1 MKYVAI
7 DAQEYKSEIDYPV
20 FLLPLDGMR
29 EKIEDIKK
37 VIPEMIEIEKVLPAS
52 VINTWITG
60 GLNEE
65 EFVFNEDGVY
75 SVVDYNEDDV
85 DTHDD
90 ITIRLS
96 IEGEEL
102 LVSFYLEINGGEVY
116 TDDFRFSEIEEMFS
130 DKPEQYIYLYEFPSG
145 DETVIKAKK
154 ISAEL
159 IDMLEVKMKELEN
172 NSVEKVSKLSWVS
185 WTANVLHMAAFNAV
199 IAAQMAVVKFLTWKD

>member
-130 DKPEQYIYLYEFPSG
+130 DE
-145 DETVIKAKK
+145 
-154 ISAEL
+154 
-159 IDMLEVKMKELEN
+159 
-172 NSVEKVSKLSWVS
+172 SK
-185 WTANVLHMAAFNAV
+185 
-199 IAAQMAVVKFLTWKD
+199 

>member
-1 MKYVAI
+1 MKYIAI
-7 DAQEYKSEIDYPV
+7 DAQEYNSEIDYPV

-37 VIPEMIEIEKVLPAS
+37 VKSEMIEIEEVLPAS
-52 VINTWITG
+52 VINIWITG

-130 DKPEQYIYLYEFPSG
+130 DE
-145 DETVIKAKK
+145 
-154 ISAEL
+154 
-159 IDMLEVKMKELEN
+159 
-172 NSVEKVSKLSWVS
+172 SK
-185 WTANVLHMAAFNAV
+185 
-199 IAAQMAVVKFLTWKD
+199 

>member
-1 MKYVAI
+1 MKYIAI
-7 DAQEYKSEIDYPV
+7 DAQEYNSEIDYPV

-37 VIPEMIEIEKVLPAS
+37 VIPEMVVIEEVLPAS

-65 EFVFNEDGVY
+65 EFVFNENDVY
-75 SVVDYNEDDV
+75 NVVDYDEDDV

-130 DKPEQYIYLYEFPSG
+130 DKPE
-145 DETVIKAKK
+145 
-154 ISAEL
+154 
-159 IDMLEVKMKELEN
+159 
-172 NSVEKVSKLSWVS
+172 
-185 WTANVLHMAAFNAV
+185 
-199 IAAQMAVVKFLTWKD
+199 

>member
-1 MKYVAI
+1 MKYIAI
-7 DAQEYKSEIDYPV
+7 DAQEYNSEIDYPV

-29 EKIEDIKK
+29 EKIIDIKK
-37 VIPEMIEIEKVLPAS
+37 VKSEMIEIEEVLPAS

-130 DKPEQYIYLYEFPSG
+130 DKPE
-145 DETVIKAKK
+145 
-154 ISAEL
+154 
-159 IDMLEVKMKELEN
+159 
-172 NSVEKVSKLSWVS
+172 
-185 WTANVLHMAAFNAV
+185 
-199 IAAQMAVVKFLTWKD
+199 

>member
-37 VIPEMIEIEKVLPAS
+37 VIREMIEIENVLPAS

-130 DKPEQYIYLYEFPSG
+130 DKPE
-145 DETVIKAKK
+145 
-154 ISAEL
+154 
-159 IDMLEVKMKELEN
+159 
-172 NSVEKVSKLSWVS
+172 
-185 WTANVLHMAAFNAV
+185 
-199 IAAQMAVVKFLTWKD
+199 

>member
-20 FLLPLDGMR
+20 FILPLDGMR

-130 DKPEQYIYLYEFPSG
+130 DKPE
-145 DETVIKAKK
+145 
-154 ISAEL
+154 
-159 IDMLEVKMKELEN
+159 
-172 NSVEKVSKLSWVS
+172 
-185 WTANVLHMAAFNAV
+185 
-199 IAAQMAVVKFLTWKD
+199 

>member
-37 VIPEMIEIEKVLPAS
+37 VIPEMVVIEEVLPAS

-130 DKPEQYIYLYEFPSG
+130 DE
-145 DETVIKAKK
+145 
-154 ISAEL
+154 
-159 IDMLEVKMKELEN
+159 
-172 NSVEKVSKLSWVS
+172 SKYS
-185 WTANVLHMAAFNAV
+185 
-199 IAAQMAVVKFLTWKD
+199 

>member
-29 EKIEDIKK
+29 EKIGDIKK
-37 VIPEMIEIEKVLPAS
+37 VIPEMVVIEEVLPAS

-130 DKPEQYIYLYEFPSG
+130 DE
-145 DETVIKAKK
+145 
-154 ISAEL
+154 
-159 IDMLEVKMKELEN
+159 
-172 NSVEKVSKLSWVS
+172 SKYS
-185 WTANVLHMAAFNAV
+185 
-199 IAAQMAVVKFLTWKD
+199 

>member
-102 LVSFYLEINGGEVY
+102 LVSFYLKINGGEVY

-130 DKPEQYIYLYEFPSG
+130 DE
-145 DETVIKAKK
+145 
-154 ISAEL
+154 
-159 IDMLEVKMKELEN
+159 
-172 NSVEKVSKLSWVS
+172 SK
-185 WTANVLHMAAFNAV
+185 
-199 IAAQMAVVKFLTWKD
+199 

>member
-130 DKPEQYIYLYEFPSG
+130 DKPE
-145 DETVIKAKK
+145 
-154 ISAEL
+154 
-159 IDMLEVKMKELEN
+159 
-172 NSVEKVSKLSWVS
+172 
-185 WTANVLHMAAFNAV
+185 
-199 IAAQMAVVKFLTWKD
+199 

>member
-65 EFVFNEDGVY
+65 EFVF
-75 SVVDYNEDDV
+75 
-85 DTHDD
+85 THDD

-130 DKPEQYIYLYEFPSG
+130 DKPE
-145 DETVIKAKK
+145 
-154 ISAEL
+154 
-159 IDMLEVKMKELEN
+159 
-172 NSVEKVSKLSWVS
+172 
-185 WTANVLHMAAFNAV
+185 
-199 IAAQMAVVKFLTWKD
+199 

>member
-102 LVSFYLEINGGEVY
+102 LVSFYLEINGGEVF

-130 DKPEQYIYLYEFPSG
+130 DKPE
-145 DETVIKAKK
+145 
-154 ISAEL
+154 
-159 IDMLEVKMKELEN
+159 
-172 NSVEKVSKLSWVS
+172 
-185 WTANVLHMAAFNAV
+185 
-199 IAAQMAVVKFLTWKD
+199 

>member
-1 MKYVAI
+1 MKYIAI

-130 DKPEQYIYLYEFPSG
+130 DE
-145 DETVIKAKK
+145 
-154 ISAEL
+154 
-159 IDMLEVKMKELEN
+159 
-172 NSVEKVSKLSWVS
+172 SK
-185 WTANVLHMAAFNAV
+185 
-199 IAAQMAVVKFLTWKD
+199 

>member
-1 MKYVAI
+1 MKYIAI
-7 DAQEYKSEIDYPV
+7 DAQEYNSEIDYPV

-130 DKPEQYIYLYEFPSG
+130 DE
-145 DETVIKAKK
+145 
-154 ISAEL
+154 
-159 IDMLEVKMKELEN
+159 
-172 NSVEKVSKLSWVS
+172 SK
-185 WTANVLHMAAFNAV
+185 
-199 IAAQMAVVKFLTWKD
+199 